1 MTTTK
6 PKHKRLIVFDIEGVL
21 IPKRRYLLFEAARKL
36 GTLGFL
42 KILLYGTLYETG
54 LIPLGSA
61 LKKIFKLL
69 KGFKINDLFQLYKK
83 VPLMPNAKE
92 LFKKLKETGHTTALI
107 SSGLPTP
114 FIQHLATTLK
124 ADYAFGLEL
133 ETVNGRL
140 TGKIWGDVIKPDG
153 KALVLKKILQDT
165 NLSPKDCTIIVDD
178 RNNLPMFPL
187 SNIKVGYNPDFL
199 VSAKSD
205 FVIKGDLT
213 EMLPIL
219 TEDTPKKPRSTLSKN
234 EMLRETIHI
243 GSFSIPFVCM
253 YLLDPQI
260 VSFIILLIT
269 VLYIT
274 SEFLRIRGINLP
286 ITSTITWKTAIKPEL
301 YEIATAPVFF
311 ALGIILSLMLFDPP
325 ISYVL
330 VAILTLGDGFA
341 TIFGKTLGRTVLPF
355 NKGKTVEGSAFGFIF
370 AFLGA
375 LLFVNPTKALI
386 SAAIGILVEL
396 LPLPI
401 DDNLTIPLTT
411 GLALTLIP

>member
-1 MTTTK
+1 LTTTK
-6 PKHKRLIVFDIEGVL
+6 PKRLIVFDIEGVL

-36 GTLGFL
+36 GPLGFL
-42 KILLYGTLYETG
+42 KILLYGTLYEIG

-69 KGFKINDLFQLYKK
+69 KGFKIDELFQLYKK

-92 LFKKLKETGHTTALI
+92 LFKKLKEAGHTTALI

-114 FIQHLATTLK
+114 FIKDLATTLK

-140 TGKIWGDVIKPDG
+140 TGEIWGDVIKLDG
-153 KALVLKKILQDT
+153 KALVLKKILQHA

-178 RNNLPMFPL
+178 RNNLPMFSL
-187 SNIKVGYNPDFL
+187 SNIRIGFNPDFL

-234 EMLRETIHI
+234 EMLREAIHV

-253 YLLDPQI
+253 YLLNPHI

-269 VLYIT
+269 GLYTI

-286 ITSTITWKTAIKPEL
+286 ITSTITWKTATKPEL

-341 TIFGKTLGRTVLPF
+341 TICGKTLGRTVLPF

-386 SAAIGILVEL
+386 CSAIGILVEL

-401 DDNLTIPLTT
+401 NDNLTIPLTT
-411 GLALTLIP
+411 GIVLMLIP

>member
-1 MTTTK
+1 MTTR
-6 PKHKRLIVFDIEGVL
+6 KHKRLIVFDIEGVL
-21 IPKRRYLLFEAARKL
+21 LPKRRYLLFEAAQKL
-36 GTLGFL
+36 GLMGFL
-42 KILLYGTLYETG
+42 KILLIGALYEVG
-54 LIPLGSA
+54 LLPLGSA
-61 LKKIFKLL
+61 LKKIFALL
-69 KGFKINDLFQLYKK
+69 QGFTINELFQLYKK

-92 LFKKLKETGHTTALI
+92 LFKKLKEAGHTTALI
-107 SSGLPTP
+107 SSGLPTS
-114 FIQHLATTLK
+114 FIKHLAITLE

-133 ETVNGRL
+133 GIANGHL
-140 TGKIWGDVIKPDG
+140 TGEISGDVIKPDG

-187 SNIKVGYNPDFL
+187 STIKVGYNPDFL

-205 FVIKGDLT
+205 FVVKGDLT

-219 TEDTPKKPRSTLSKN
+219 TEDPPRTPRSSLSKN
-234 EMLRETIHI
+234 EILREVIHI
-243 GSFSIPFVCM
+243 GSFSIPFICM
-253 YLLDPQI
+253 HILNSYI
-260 VSFIILLIT
+260 VSLMILLIT
-269 VLYIT
+269 ILYIT

-286 ITSTITWKTAIKPEL
+286 VISTVTWKTAIKPEL
-301 YEIATAPVFF
+301 YEIATAPAFF
-311 ALGIILSLMLFDPP
+311 ALGIILSLILFPTP
-325 ISYVL
+325 INYVP

-341 TIFGKTLGRTVLPF
+341 TFFGKTLGRTALSL

-370 AFLGA
+370 AFSGA

-386 SAAIGILVEL
+386 GSAIGMLVEL

-401 DDNLTIPLTT
+401 NDNLTIPLTT

>member
-1 MTTTK
+1 LTTTK
-6 PKHKRLIVFDIEGVL
+6 PKRLVVFDVEGVIL
-21 IPKRRYLLFEAARKL
+21 PKRRYLLFEAARKL
-36 GTLGFL
+36 GPLGFL

-54 LIPLGSA
+54 LISLNTA

-69 KGFKINDLFQLYKK
+69 KGLKTEGLFQLYKK
-83 VPLMPNAKE
+83 IPLMPNAKE
-92 LFKKLKETGHTTALI
+92 LFKKIKQAGHTTALI
-107 SSGLPTP
+107 SSGLPTS
-114 FIQHLATTLK
+114 FIQDLATTLK
-124 ADYAFGLEL
+124 ADYAYGLQL
-133 ETVNGRL
+133 ETVNSHL
-140 TGKIWGDVIKPDG
+140 TGEIKGDVIKPDG

-187 SNIKVGYNPDFL
+187 SAIKIGYNPDFL

-234 EMLRETIHI
+234 EILREAIHI

-253 YLLDPQI
+253 YLLNHYV
-260 VSFIILLIT
+260 VSLIILSIT
-269 VLYIT
+269 VLYIL
-274 SEFLRIRGINLP
+274 SEFLRIRGVNLP

-311 ALGIILSLMLFDPP
+311 ALGIILSLMLFDPH

-341 TIFGKTLGRTVLPF
+341 TIFGKTLGRTALPL
-355 NKGKTVEGSAFGFIF
+355 NKGKTAEGSAFGFIF
-370 AFLGA
+370 AFSGA
-375 LLFVNPTKALI
+375 LLFIDPPKALI
-386 SAAIGILVEL
+386 SSAIGTLMEL

-401 DDNLTIPLTT
+401 NDNLTIPLTT
-411 GLALTLIP
+411 GLILTLIP